1 MNAVAEVPAAQAAQ
15 PTGTKP
21 FAGFEWLLAGRYLRT
36 RRREG
41 FVSVIAGFSF
51 LGILLGVATLIIV
64 MSVMNGFRKELLE
77 KIVGVNGHIFATPID
92 RPLDDYAQAAARL
105 RQVPG
110 VKLAIPLVEGQA
122 LASSQVGNSGVL
134 VRGISEED
142 IKSIPFIAGNI
153 RQGTLDGFESTGGVS
168 IGRRL
173 AAALGLQA
181 GDTITIVS
189 PRGAST
195 PFGTAPRIKAYPVTA
210 VFEIGMTEFDGS
222 FVFMPLAESQ
232 AYFNRDGDV
241 NVIEIFIDNPDRT
254 QAVRDA
260 IEKDAMEKGGLRPLV
275 LSDWRQR
282 NRTFFNALEVER
294 NVMFIILTLIV
305 LVAALNIVS
314 GLIMLVKDKT
324 EDIAIMRT
332 MGASRGTVL
341 RVFLI
346 TGAAIGVVGTLAG
359 LVLGVVFAN
368 NIKKIMAAIN
378 WISGA
383 NLWDPTVRFLSD
395 IPSVIDWR
403 EVMSVVVMALV
414 LSLLATLYPAW
425 KAARLDPV
433 QALRMG

>member
-1 MNAVAEVPAAQAAQ
+1 MSEAAAAKPKGAGPFSAFERMVA
-15 PTGTKP
+15 
-21 FAGFEWLLAGRYLRT
+21 WRYLRS
-36 RRREG
+36 RRKEA
-41 FVSVIAGFSF
+41 FISVIASISF
-51 LGILLGVATLIIV
+51 AGIMLGVATLIIV

-92 RPLDDYAQAAARL
+92 RPLDDYEQVAAKL
-105 RQVPG
+105 RQVQG
-110 VKLAIPLVEGQA
+110 IKLAIPLVEGQA

-134 VRGISEED
+134 VRGVSESD
-142 IKSIPFIAGNI
+142 IKSIPFIANNV
-153 RQGTLDGFESTGGVS
+153 RQGTLDGFASTNGVA

-173 AAALGLQA
+173 AGSLGLQA
-181 GDTITIVS
+181 GDTITIVT

-210 VFEIGMTEFDGS
+210 IFEIGMSEFDSS
-222 FVFMPLAESQ
+222 FVFMPLAEAQ

-241 NVIEIFIDNPDRT
+241 NVIEIFIDNPDQT
-254 QAVRDA
+254 QAVRDR
-260 IEKDAMEKGGLRPLV
+260 IEADPPRPLV

-346 TGAAIGVVGTLAG
+346 TGAAIGVVGTLGG
-359 LVLGVVFAN
+359 LILGVVFAN
-368 NIKKIMAAIN
+368 NIKKIMAGIN
-378 WISGA
+378 WIFGA

-403 EVMSVVVMALV
+403 EVASVVMMALI

-433 QALRMG
+433 KALRMG

>member
-1 MNAVAEVPAAQAAQ
+1 MKNQSEA
-15 PTGTKP
+15 PTGTRA

-92 RPLDDYAQAAARL
+92 RPLDDYDVVSQRL
-105 RQVPG
+105 RSIPG
-110 VKLAIPLVEGQA
+110 IKLAIPLVEGQA
-122 LASSQVGNSGVL
+122 LASSQTGNGGVL
-134 VRGISEED
+134 VRGIREAD
-142 IKSIPFIAGNI
+142 IKAIPFIGGNI
-153 RQGTLDGFESTGGVS
+153 KTGTLDDFDGTPGVA

-173 AAALGLQA
+173 ANSLGIQA
-181 GDTITIVS
+181 GDSMTLVS
-189 PRGAST
+189 PQGAPT
-195 PFGTAPRIKAYPVTA
+195 PFGTAPRIKVYPVKA
-210 VFEIGMTEFDGS
+210 IFEIGMTEFDGS
-222 FVFMPLAESQ
+222 FVYMPLGEAQ

-241 NVIEIFIDNPDRT
+241 NVIEIFVDDPDRT

-260 IEKDAMEKGGLRPLV
+260 IEADAPRPLV

-282 NRTFFNALEVER
+282 NRSFFNALEVER

-324 EDIAIMRT
+324 ADIAIMRT
-332 MGASRGTVL
+332 MGATSGTVL

-346 TGAAIGVVGTLAG
+346 TGAAIGVFGTLAG
-359 LVLGVVFAN
+359 LGLGVVFAK
-368 NIKKIMAAIN
+368 NIKVIMAALN
-378 WISGA
+378 WITGA

-395 IPSVIDWR
+395 IPSVIDWK
-403 EVMSVVVMALV
+403 EVASVVAMALV

>member
-1 MNAVAEVPAAQAAQ
+1 MSAVAESAEI

-51 LGILLGVATLIIV
+51 LGIMLGVATLIIV
-64 MSVMNGFRKELLE
+64 MSVMNGFRIELLS

-92 RPLDDYAQAAARL
+92 RPLDDFDSVAERL
-105 RQVPG
+105 RKIQG
-110 VKLAIPLVEGQA
+110 IQLAIPLVEGQA
-122 LASSQVGNSGVL
+122 LASSQTGNSGVL
-134 VRGISEED
+134 VRGVREAD
-142 IKSIPFIAGNI
+142 IKSIPFIGGNI
-153 RQGTLDGFESTGGVS
+153 KSGTLEGFDGTPGVV
-168 IGRRL
+168 IGIRL
-173 AAALGLQA
+173 ANALGVQV
-181 GDTITIVS
+181 GDTITLVT
-189 PRGAST
+189 PQGAST
-195 PFGTAPRIKAYPVTA
+195 PFGTAPRIKAYPVKA
-210 VFEIGMTEFDGS
+210 IFQIGMTEFDGT
-222 FVFMPLAESQ
+222 FVYMPLAESQ

-241 NVIEIFIDNPDRT
+241 NVIEIFVDNPDNT
-254 QAVRDA
+254 QKVRDA
-260 IEKDAMEKGGLRPLV
+260 IEADAPRPLV

-282 NRTFFNALEVER
+282 NRSFFNALEVER

-332 MGASRGTVL
+332 MGATSGTVL

-346 TGAAIGVVGTLAG
+346 TGATIGVVGTLAG
-359 LVLGVVFAN
+359 FILGVLFSHY
-368 NIKKIMAAIN
+368 IKSIMAALN
-378 WISGA
+378 WITGA

-395 IPSVIDWR
+395 IPSVLDWR
-403 EVMSVVVMALV
+403 DVVSVVLMALV

-433 QALRMG
+433 KALRMG

>member
-1 MNAVAEVPAAQAAQ
+1 MSAVAESSEI
-15 PTGTKP
+15 PTSTKP

-51 LGILLGVATLIIV
+51 LGIMLGVATLIIV

-92 RPLDDYAQAAARL
+92 RPLDDFDSVAERL
-105 RQVPG
+105 RKIHG
-110 VKLAIPLVEGQA
+110 ITLAIPLVEGQA
-122 LASSQVGNSGVL
+122 LASSQTGNSGVL
-134 VRGISEED
+134 VRGVREAD
-142 IKSIPFIAGNI
+142 IKSIPFIGGNI
-153 RQGTLDGFESTGGVS
+153 KSGTLEDFDASPPGVV
-168 IGRRL
+168 IGIRL
-173 AAALGLQA
+173 ANALGVQV
-181 GDTITIVS
+181 GDTITLVT
-189 PRGAST
+189 PQGAST
-195 PFGTAPRIKAYPVTA
+195 PFGTAPRIKAYPVKA
-210 VFEIGMTEFDGS
+210 IFQIGMTEFDGT
-222 FVFMPLAESQ
+222 FVYMPLAESQ

-241 NVIEIFIDNPDRT
+241 NVIEIFVDNPDNT
-254 QAVRDA
+254 QKVRDA
-260 IEKDAMEKGGLRPLV
+260 IEADAPRPLV

-282 NRTFFNALEVER
+282 NRSFFNALEVER

-332 MGASRGTVL
+332 MGATSGTVL

-346 TGAAIGVVGTLAG
+346 TGATIGVVGTFAG
-359 LVLGVVFAN
+359 FILGVLFSHY
-368 NIKKIMAAIN
+368 IKSIMAALN
-378 WISGA
+378 WITGA

-395 IPSVIDWR
+395 IPSVLDWS
-403 EVMSVVVMALV
+403 EVASVVLMALV

-433 QALRMG
+433 KALRMG

>member
-1 MNAVAEVPAAQAAQ
+1 MSAATGMKNQSEA
-15 PTGTKP
+15 PTGTRA

-92 RPLDDYAQAAARL
+92 RPLDDYDVVSQRL
-105 RQVPG
+105 RSIPG
-110 VKLAIPLVEGQA
+110 IKLAIPLVEGQA
-122 LASSQVGNSGVL
+122 LASSQTGNGGVL
-134 VRGISEED
+134 VRGIREAD
-142 IKSIPFIAGNI
+142 IKAIPFIGGNI
-153 RQGTLDGFESTGGVS
+153 KTGTLDDFDGTPGVA

-173 AAALGLQA
+173 ANSLGIQA
-181 GDTITIVS
+181 GDSMTLVS
-189 PRGAST
+189 PQGAPT
-195 PFGTAPRIKAYPVTA
+195 PFGTAPRIKVYPVKA
-210 VFEIGMTEFDGS
+210 IFEIGMTEFDGS
-222 FVFMPLAESQ
+222 FVYMPLGEAQ

-241 NVIEIFIDNPDRT
+241 NVIEIFVDDPDRT

-260 IEKDAMEKGGLRPLV
+260 IEADAPRPLV

-282 NRTFFNALEVER
+282 NRSFFNALEVER

-324 EDIAIMRT
+324 ADIAIMRT
-332 MGASRGTVL
+332 MGATSGTVL

-346 TGAAIGVVGTLAG
+346 TGAAIGVFGTLAG
-359 LVLGVVFAN
+359 LGLGVVFAK
-368 NIKKIMAAIN
+368 NIKVIMAALN
-378 WISGA
+378 WITGA

-395 IPSVIDWR
+395 IPSVIDWK
-403 EVMSVVVMALV
+403 EVASVVAMALV

>member
-1 MNAVAEVPAAQAAQ
+1 MSAVAESADI

-92 RPLDDYAQAAARL
+92 RPLDDYDSVAQKLARIN
-105 RQVPG
+105 G

-122 LASSQVGNSGVL
+122 LASSQTGNNGVL
-134 VRGISEED
+134 VRGVREAD
-142 IKSIPFIAGNI
+142 IKAIPFIGGNI
-153 RQGTLDGFESTGGVS
+153 KSGTLDGFDSGTPGVA

-173 AAALGLQA
+173 ANALGLQV
-181 GDTITIVS
+181 GDSMTLVS
-189 PRGAST
+189 PQGAST
-195 PFGTAPRIKAYPVTA
+195 PFGTAPRIKAYPVKA
-210 VFEIGMTEFDGS
+210 IFEIGMTEFDGT
-222 FVFMPLAESQ
+222 FVYMPLAEAQ

-241 NVIEIFIDNPDRT
+241 NVIEIFVDNPDRT
-254 QAVRDA
+254 QTVRDA
-260 IEKDAMEKGGLRPLV
+260 IEADAPRPLV

-282 NRTFFNALEVER
+282 NRSFFNALEVER

-324 EDIAIMRT
+324 ADIAIMRT
-332 MGASRGTVL
+332 MGATRGTVL

-346 TGAAIGVVGTLAG
+346 TGAAIGVIGTVAG
-359 LVLGVVFAN
+359 LILGVLFAN
-368 NIKKIMAAIN
+368 NIKSIMAALN
-378 WISGA
+378 WITGA

-403 EVMSVVVMALV
+403 EVVSVVLMALT

-433 QALRMG
+433 EALRMG

>member
-1 MNAVAEVPAAQAAQ
+1 MSAVAEAPRAESV
-15 PTGTKP
+15 PTGTKA

-92 RPLDDYAQAAARL
+92 RPLDDYEQVAAKL
-105 RQVPG
+105 RQVQG
-110 VKLAIPLVEGQA
+110 IKLAIPLVEGQA

-134 VRGISEED
+134 VRGVSEED
-142 IKSIPFIAGNI
+142 IKSIPFIANNV
-153 RQGTLDGFESTGGVS
+153 RQGTLDGFASTNGVA

-173 AAALGLQA
+173 AGSLGLQV
-181 GDTITIVS
+181 GDTITIVT

-210 VFEIGMTEFDGS
+210 IFEIGMSEFDAS
-222 FVFMPLAESQ
+222 FVFMPLGEAQ

-241 NVIEIFIDNPDRT
+241 NVIEVFIDNPDQT
-254 QAVRDA
+254 QAVRDR
-260 IEKDAMEKGGLRPLV
+260 IEADPPRPLV

-346 TGAAIGVVGTLAG
+346 TGAAIGVVGTLGG
-359 LVLGVVFAN
+359 LILGVVFAN
-368 NIKKIMAAIN
+368 NIKKIMAGIN
-378 WISGA
+378 WIFGA

-403 EVMSVVVMALV
+403 EVASVVMMALV

-433 QALRMG
+433 KALRMG

>member
-1 MNAVAEVPAAQAAQ
+1 MSAVADARGAKSV

-92 RPLDDYAQAAARL
+92 RPLDDYEQVAARL
-105 RQVPG
+105 RQVQG
-110 VKLAIPLVEGQA
+110 IKLAIPLVEGQA
-122 LASSQVGNSGVL
+122 LASSQVGNGGVL
-134 VRGISEED
+134 VRGISEDD
-142 IKSIPFIAGNI
+142 IKSIPFIAGNV
-153 RQGTLDGFESTGGVS
+153 RQGTLDGFASAGGVA

-173 AAALGLQA
+173 AGSLGLQA
-181 GDTITIVS
+181 GDTITIVT

-195 PFGTAPRIKAYPVTA
+195 PFGTAPRIKTYPVTA
-210 VFEIGMTEFDGS
+210 VFEIGMSEFDAS
-222 FVFMPLAESQ
+222 FVFMPLGEAQ

-241 NVIEIFIDNPDRT
+241 NVIEIFINDPDQT
-254 QAVRDA
+254 QAVRDR
-260 IEKDAMEKGGLRPLV
+260 IEADPPRPLV

-305 LVAALNIVS
+305 LVATLNIVS

-346 TGAAIGVVGTLAG
+346 TGATIGVVGTFAG
-359 LVLGVVFAN
+359 FVLGIAFAK
-368 NIKKIMAAIN
+368 NIQTIN
-378 WISGA
+378 KGLSKLLGI
-383 NLWDPTVRFLSD
+383 NPWDPTVRFLSD

-403 EVMSVVVMALV
+403 EVTSVVVMTLI

-433 QALRMG
+433 KALRMG

>member
-1 MNAVAEVPAAQAAQ
+1 MSVAVETPVAAEPQ
-15 PTGTKP
+15 PTGTRA

-92 RPLDDYAQAAARL
+92 RPLDDYMAVAERL
-105 RQVPG
+105 RKVQG
-110 VKLAIPLVEGQA
+110 VKQAIPLVEGQA
-122 LASSQVGNSGVL
+122 LASSQTGNGGVL
-134 VRGISEED
+134 VRGILESD
-142 IKSIPFIAGNI
+142 IKAIPFVGGNV
-153 RQGTLDGFESTGGVS
+153 RRGTLDGFDAGGGVA
-168 IGRRL
+168 IGQRL
-173 AAALGLQA
+173 ANSLGLTV
-181 GDTITIVS
+181 GESITIVS

-195 PFGTAPRIKAYPVTA
+195 PFGTAPRIKAYPVQA
-210 VFEIGMTEFDGS
+210 IFEIGMTEFDAS
-222 FVFMPLAESQ
+222 FVFMPLTEAQ

-241 NVIEIFIDNPDRT
+241 NVIEIFVDNPDRT
-254 QAVRDA
+254 QQVRDA
-260 IEKDAMEKGGLRPLV
+260 IEADAPRPLV

-294 NVMFIILTLIV
+294 NVMFLILALIV

-324 EDIAIMRT
+324 ADIAIMRT
-332 MGASRGTVL
+332 MGATRGTVL

-346 TGAAIGVVGTLAG
+346 TGAAIGVFGTLAG
-359 LVLGVVFAN
+359 LALGVVFAN
-368 NIKKIMAAIN
+368 NIQSIMAGLN
-378 WISGA
+378 WLLGA
-383 NLWDPTVRFLSD
+383 NLWDPTVRFLSN

-403 EVMSVVVMALV
+403 EVFSVVVMALT

>member
-1 MNAVAEVPAAQAAQ
+1 MTDTGETRTAPEQ
-15 PTGTKP
+15 PTGTRP

-92 RPLDDYAQAAARL
+92 RPLDDYDSVTGRL
-105 RQVPG
+105 RTIPG

-122 LASSQVGNSGVL
+122 LASSQSGNNGVL
-134 VRGISEED
+134 VRGIREAD
-142 IKSIPFIAGNI
+142 IKSIPFVGGNV
-153 RQGTLDGFESTGGVS
+153 RSGTLDGFDNEVGVA

-173 AAALGLQA
+173 ANALGIQA
-181 GDTITIVS
+181 GDSMTLVS
-189 PRGAST
+189 PQGAST
-195 PFGTAPRIKAYPVTA
+195 PFGTAPRIKAYPVKA
-210 VFEIGMTEFDGS
+210 IFEIGMTEFDS
-222 FVFMPLAESQ
+222 TFVFMPLAEAQ

-241 NVIEIFIDNPDRT
+241 NVIEIFVDDPDRT

-260 IEKDAMEKGGLRPLV
+260 IEADAPRPLV

-346 TGAAIGVVGTLAG
+346 TGAAIGVFGTLAG
-359 LVLGVVFAN
+359 LALGVVFAN
-368 NIKKIMAAIN
+368 NIKSIMAVLN
-378 WISGA
+378 WITGA

-403 EVMSVVVMALV
+403 EVASVVAMALV